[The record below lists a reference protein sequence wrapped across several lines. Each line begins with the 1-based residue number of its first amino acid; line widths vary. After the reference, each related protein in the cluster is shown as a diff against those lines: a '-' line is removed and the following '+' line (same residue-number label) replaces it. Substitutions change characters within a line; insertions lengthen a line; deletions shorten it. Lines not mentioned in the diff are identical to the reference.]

1 MAVIIPSTLDEVKEH
16 LNGLGKLVTAKE
28 WERAAIV
35 WAWTAPREFGANQHT
50 QGVNSDTLSF
60 SAFAALGIV
69 GLRSKNSVAHY
80 HSRWQSIIDELGD
93 EYVVRPGDE
102 IPSVEKPWRE
112 EKSRDDGNADSDE
125 STSDS
130 VPQPSAE
137 DVIAAIRDNPEV
149 AQQVVADTDARAA
162 IARASFEYDSDA
174 EEMANAADPQRAE
187 MRSDVDSMRYR
198 EKMREWRRLGD
209 ELAAWTDHAEL
220 SESETRMSIAD
231 AQIVQNTARL
241 IESKLSGQ
249 FDRDLSALL
258 SEGE

>member
-1 MAVIIPSTLDEVKEH
+1 MWAYVDRPGTGRKAKT
-16 LNGLGKLVTAKE
+16 GL
-28 WERAAIV
+28 
-35 WAWTAPREFGANQHT
+35 
-50 QGVNSDTLSF
+50 LSC
-60 SAFAALGIV
+60 AEFAAHDII
-69 GLRSKNSVAHY
+69 GLRHKDTVAYY
-80 HSRWQSIIDELGD
+80 HDRWQSIVDKYGD
-93 EYVVRPGDE
+93 EYAVRPGDE
-102 IPSVEKPWRE
+102 IPAVADPWRE
-112 EKSRDDGNADSDE
+112 ERSHDE
-125 STSDS
+125 SSGKSTSNS
-130 VPQPSAE
+130 APQPSVE
-137 DVIAAIRDNPEV
+137 DVVAAIRNNPEV

-209 ELAAWTDHAEL
+209 ELAAWTDHVEL
-220 SESETRMSIAD
+220 SESETRTSIAD

-241 IESKLSGQ
+241 IEFKLSGQ

>member
-35 WAWTAPREFGANQHT
+35 WAWTERKGQGARTDLSNSGKVGFSEFARLN
-50 QGVNSDTLSF
+50 
-60 SAFAALGIV
+60 IY
-69 GLRSKNSVAHY
+69 GLRKYDTVAAY
-80 HSRWQSIIDELGD
+80 HDRWQSIIDELGD

-112 EKSRDDGNADSDE
+112 EKSRDDGDADSDE

-258 SEGE
+258 SDGE

>member
-35 WAWTAPREFGANQHT
+35 WAWTRE
-50 QGVNSDTLSF
+50 GVNQYESLVSSYQAMTITD
-60 SAFAALGIV
+60 FAKLGIIN
-69 GLRSKNSVAHY
+69 LSSRNSVREY
-80 HSRWQSIIDELGD
+80 RQRWQAIVDELGD
-93 EYVVRPGDE
+93 AYAVRPGDE
-102 IPSVEKPWRE
+102 IPPVEKPWRE
-112 EKSRDDGNADSDE
+112 EKSRDDGDVDSDE

-137 DVIAAIRDNPEV
+137 AVIAAIRNNPEV
-149 AQQVVADTDARAA
+149 AQQVVADADARAA
-162 IARASFEYDSDA
+162 VARASFEYDGDA

-187 MRSDVDSMRYR
+187 MRSDVVSMRYR

-209 ELAAWTDHAEL
+209 ELAAWTDRVEL
-220 SESETRMSIAD
+220 SESETRTSIAD